1 MKCFLYYIIVTVFF
15 SGCGG
20 GGAENRVVDGNG
32 VVDDPEVINSITSKE
47 RSINDVKVNA
57 QAVRDFFYRN
67 GGFSVSSRK
76 LQKKRVTETT
86 KINCDTGY
94 IKQTKF
100 TETEYEKYDYNYE
113 HTILNK
119 AFFDCLNDPEP
130 YGYITGFDLNN
141 DTYNGAIENT
151 YTATTRDHP
160 NTNTHDKNTWSHV
173 TTYNNFS
180 IKHKDKSNSRDYG
193 MDLNGVTDIR
203 LNIEFDNEIDTIVMK
218 GGFSAD
224 IEWKNMDKDISFII
238 EKYEVTPNVKFFEII
253 GNDHT
258 GIHWTKLDIVN
269 KGEMILTNPEIGEH
283 KKGNLK
289 MTINTKSIV
298 VKQACSNQYEVKT
311 IVPFET
317 LADQNNPSTGE
328 MTIYNNT
335 NDILTKLLVIDE
347 GKVELSSDFDNDG
360 AIDYVENI
368 TWDNVLNTPNS
379 KNICR

>member
-1 MKCFLYYIIVTVFF
+1 MKNLLYCIIVIIFL
-15 SGCGG
+15 SSCGG
-20 GGAENRVVDGNG
+20 GGGAGNTG
-32 VVDDPEVINSITSKE
+32 ANDSEVINSITSKE
-47 RSINDVKVNA
+47 RSIDDVKVNA

-76 LQKKRVTETT
+76 LQKKITTETT

-94 IKQTKF
+94 INQKKISESEF
-100 TETEYEKYDYNYE
+100 EKYDYNYD
-113 HTILNK
+113 HSVLNK
-119 AFFDCLNDPEP
+119 EFFDCLNDPEP

-141 DTYNGAIENT
+141 DTYNGAIEHN
-151 YTATTRDHP
+151 YTATTRDYP
-160 NTNTHDKNTWSHV
+160 NTNRHDKNTWSYI
-173 TTYNNFS
+173 TRYNNFS
-180 IKHKDKSNSRDYG
+180 IKHKNKSNNKDYG

-203 LNIEFDNEIDTIVMK
+203 LNIEFDNEVDTVVMK

-238 EKYEVTPNVKFFEII
+238 EKYEVTPNAQFFEII
-253 GNDHT
+253 GDDHT

-269 KGEMILTNPEIGEH
+269 KGEMILTDPEIRTY
-283 KKGNLK
+283 KKGKLK
-289 MTINTKSIV
+289 MTINTKSVV

-317 LADQNNPSTGE
+317 LADQNNPSIGE

-347 GKVELSSDFDNDG
+347 NKVKLSSDFNHDG
-360 AIDYVENI
+360 VIDYTENTTWENI
-368 TWDNVLNTPNS
+368 LNTS
-379 KNICR
+379 DTKNICR